1 VSRYLTVLVAE
12 SRHDTSL
19 LASQELRRRNFV
31 RTFVFV
37 LYGTDLENESSA
49 MQLKSTRAAGV
60 RLCVIRMPGLSGHL
74 CSRRLPRRNSL
85 LTDLIPNLFEMS
97 SAFGDRK
104 YNKLVLFDVDGTLT
118 PARQV
123 CHYFTMIYFLSW
135 LNAPV
140 TDSFAR
146 NDSSPA

>member
-1 VSRYLTVLVAE
+1 
-12 SRHDTSL
+12 
-19 LASQELRRRNFV
+19 
-31 RTFVFV
+31 
-37 LYGTDLENESSA
+37 
-49 MQLKSTRAAGV
+49 
-60 RLCVIRMPGLSGHL
+60 
-74 CSRRLPRRNSL
+74 LPRRNSL

-104 YNKLVLFDVDGTLT
+104 YNKLVLFDVDETLT

-123 CHYFTMIYFLSW
+123 CHYFTIIFSIV
-135 LNAPV
+135 AERPV